1 VEYAARG
8 TREATVAGAPGCGP
22 ATSNPARAAFGS
34 AASADLP
41 PRSHAMIVK
50 PANPVASANLT
61 VPVDGLTDSGDAR

>member
-1 VEYAARG
+1 
-8 TREATVAGAPGCGP
+8 VAGAPGCGP

-61 VPVDGLTDSGDAR
+61 VPVDGL